1 MEKWSLYPRGQGGQ
15 FGVTGQRST
24 VGASPVVDP
33 AAQNPRAGP
42 LTRPLAPMVEMLSV
56 SRLLLPSIYLLV
68 GTTSGDLPLVWGTFL
83 RLLLAN
89 EQLKLASITS
99 GHWLKSDGKVPRS
112 R

>member
-24 VGASPVVDP
+24 VGASPVADP
-33 AAQNPRAGP
+33 AAQNPRAG
-42 LTRPLAPMVEMLSV
+42 PLAPMVEMLSV

-99 GHWLKSDGKVPRS
+99 GHWLKIDGKVPRS